1 MTRLQLENL
10 IAIWLNDPEKTFFSP
25 STIQTRINLAQ
36 KVLQAILIDSY
47 QDRYTVCVTAPT
59 IINTGRYLLPTD
71 FRKMRRLEI
80 LTAGSGD
87 TGTYRKIDPM
97 DLNGQDLL
105 VQGAGVPKNYFIV
118 RNHIYLRQVPNQV
131 WTMHMN
137 YIYRVADLTLDADV
151 PDIPD
156 EYHEFLAILAVR
168 ADLIQDGADINPI
181 LELKK
186 EYEEKIRQDAANRK
200 PDGARMITATRD
212 GYGGLS

>member
-10 IAIWLNDPEKTFFSP
+10 IAVWLNDPEKTYFTASQ
-25 STIQTRINLAQ
+25 IQDRINLAQ

-59 IINTGRYLLPTD
+59 IANTGRYLLPTD
-71 FRKMRRLEI
+71 FRKIRRLEI

-87 TGTYRKIDPM
+87 TGTYKKIEPM
-97 DLNGQDLL
+97 DLNQQELL
-105 VQGAGVPKNYFIV
+105 TQGAGTPSKYFLV
-118 RNHIYLRQVPNQV
+118 RNHIYLRQVPSQV

-137 YIYRVADLTLDADV
+137 YVYTVADLTTDGQS
-151 PDIPD
+151 PDIPV

-168 ADLIQDGADINPI
+168 ADLIQDNVDMNPI

-186 EYEEKIRQDAANRK
+186 EYEEKIRMDAANRK

-212 GYGGLS
+212 GFGGLS